1 MKKEQLTYDKAQ
13 KRLEEIVHQI
23 EENNQDIDKLCDLLK
38 EAKELLA
45 FCKKKLFDVE
55 NNVKKILDEQS

>member
-1 MKKEQLTYDKAQ
+1 MKTEELTYADAQ

-23 EENNQDIDKLCDLLK
+23 EENNQDIDKLCDLVK

-45 FCKKKLFDVE
+45 FCKNKLFDVE
-55 NNVKKILDEQS
+55 NNVKKIMGEEN

>member
-1 MKKEQLTYDKAQ
+1 MKNKQLTYVDAQ
-13 KRLEEIVHQI
+13 KRLEEIVQQI

-45 FCKKKLFDVE
+45 FCKNKLYDVE
-55 NNVKKILDEQS
+55 NSVKKILEEND

>member
-1 MKKEQLTYDKAQ
+1 MKTEELTYADAQ

-23 EENNQDIDKLCDLLK
+23 EENNQDIDKLCDLVK

-45 FCKKKLFDVE
+45 FCKNKLFDVE
-55 NNVKKILDEQS
+55 NNVKKIMEEEN

>member
-1 MKKEQLTYDKAQ
+1 MKTEELTYADAQ

-23 EENNQDIDKLCDLLK
+23 EENNQDIDKLCDLVK

-45 FCKKKLFDVE
+45 FCKNKLFDVE
-55 NNVKKILDEQS
+55 NKVKKNMGEEN

>member
-1 MKKEQLTYDKAQ
+1 MKTEQLTYADAQ

-23 EENNQDIDKLCDLLK
+23 EENNQDIDKLCDLVK

-45 FCKKKLFDVE
+45 FCKNKLFDVE
-55 NNVKKILDEQS
+55 NNVKKIMEEEI

>member
-1 MKKEQLTYDKAQ
+1 MKTEEQTYADAQ

-23 EENNQDIDKLCDLLK
+23 EENNQDIDKLCDLVK

-45 FCKKKLFDVE
+45 FCKNKLFDVE
-55 NNVKKILDEQS
+55 NNVKKIMGEEN